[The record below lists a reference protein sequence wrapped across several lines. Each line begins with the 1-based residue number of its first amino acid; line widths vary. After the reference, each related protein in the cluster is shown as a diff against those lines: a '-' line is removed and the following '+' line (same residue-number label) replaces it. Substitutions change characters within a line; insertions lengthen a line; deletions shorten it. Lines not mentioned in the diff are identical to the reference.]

1 MYNFTVLV
9 QKEDKYFVAHNLD
22 LWIVS
27 QWLSHEESINNL
39 KEATKL
45 YLEDETINSI
55 ENKISDNNY
64 FLTNIKV

>member
-1 MYNFTVLV
+1 MYNFSVLV
-9 QKEDKYFVAHNLD
+9 QKDDKYFVAHNLE

-27 QWLSHEESINNL
+27 QWLTHEDSISNL

-45 YLEDETINSI
+45 YLEDETVKSI
-55 ENKISDNNY
+55 ENKIIDNSY